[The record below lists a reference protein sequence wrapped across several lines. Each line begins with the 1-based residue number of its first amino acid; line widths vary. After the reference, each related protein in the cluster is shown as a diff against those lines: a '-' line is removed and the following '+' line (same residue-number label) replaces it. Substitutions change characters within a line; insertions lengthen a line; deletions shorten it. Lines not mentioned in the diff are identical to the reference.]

1 MIEEGKLTC
10 HVKLGGYYL
19 KQIKDFADMSFGE
32 AFMYAKLNRKES
44 CFEIWVKHD
53 VEKKAKKKF
62 EDKFKQCKIRV
73 FEEKEEA
80 KK

>member
-1 MIEEGKLTC
+1 MIPETKLAC

-19 KQIKDFADMSFGE
+19 RHIKDFADISFGE
-32 AFMYAKLNRKES
+32 SFIRAELNRKES
-44 CFEIWVKHD
+44 CFEVWIKHD
-53 VEKKAKKKF
+53 VDKKVKKKF

-73 FEEKEEA
+73 FEEKEEV